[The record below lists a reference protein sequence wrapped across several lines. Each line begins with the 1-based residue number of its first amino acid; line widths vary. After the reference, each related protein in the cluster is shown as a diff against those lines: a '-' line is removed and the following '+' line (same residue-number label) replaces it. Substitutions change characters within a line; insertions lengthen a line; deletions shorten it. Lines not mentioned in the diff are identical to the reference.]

1 MHAQRL
7 AVQDC
12 LLSNTG
18 TFDYLAFLDKDEFI
32 IPRTN
37 NTLKE
42 VLKELQNA
50 HELNERNSYQF
61 KEAHFCPDLQKN
73 LGNFYIFM
81 TTSYSYN
88 ITFELAKCL
97 QDIINCT
104 ASSFSLV

>member
-12 LLSNTG
+12 LLRNTG

-42 VLKELQNA
+42 VLKELQNT

-81 TTSYSYN
+81 TTSCSYN